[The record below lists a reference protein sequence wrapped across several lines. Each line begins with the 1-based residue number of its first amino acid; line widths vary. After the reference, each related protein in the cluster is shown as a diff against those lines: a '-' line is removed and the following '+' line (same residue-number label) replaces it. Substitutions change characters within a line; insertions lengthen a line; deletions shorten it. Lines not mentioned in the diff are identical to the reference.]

1 MLTSTMLVSWPCNTT
16 NQNFAGNKIKAH
28 LMGTWEQSNNTVGLW
43 QLWQQILAMQKAYDN
58 VASPANIA
66 ITIQIHSRV
75 SICLTC

>member
-1 MLTSTMLVSWPCNTT
+1 
-16 NQNFAGNKIKAH
+16 
-28 LMGTWEQSNNTVGLW
+28 MGTWEQSNNTVGLW